1 MNILQK
7 ILETFLWKF
16 FEKYFLKVSKN
27 TKIFL
32 LISIL
37 FITPIYCYVKYY
49 EAVKYKLSYF
59 FLYREKQISRNIDI
73 LLSSCHTRGVY
84 IGYLAV
90 NQDIIYF
97 EILRGVLN
105 SSTDLRPLDTLY
117 LNSFYT
123 MKMPLD
129 PKSKEVLIANE
140 KNHLIS
146 VIDYDFV
153 QKHNMVYFIKLFDSL
168 SVHGALDKVID
179 KIYLSP
185 YIINGNIVFIVGL
198 SLADS
203 TILSNCNDGTLDYNE
218 QSRILFDLKKSIVN
232 TFK

>member
-105 SSTDLRPLDTLY
+105 SSTDLRPVDTLY

-123 MKMPLD
+123 SSPFVEQ
-129 PKSKEVLIANE
+129 SKYLHCLILHYLIL
-140 KNHLIS
+140 NHC
-146 VIDYDFV
+146 
-153 QKHNMVYFIKLFDSL
+153 SL
-168 SVHGALDKVID
+168 SKKVS
-179 KIYLSP
+179 KM
-185 YIINGNIVFIVGL
+185 G
-198 SLADS
+198 
-203 TILSNCNDGTLDYNE
+203 
-218 QSRILFDLKKSIVN
+218 
-232 TFK
+232 

>member
-1 MNILQK
+1 MVILQK

-16 FEKYFLKVSKN
+16 FEKYFLKISKN
-27 TKIFL
+27 TKMFL
-32 LISIL
+32 LIGIL
-37 FITPIYCYVKYY
+37 FIAPIYCYFKYY

-59 FLYREKQISRNIDI
+59 FFYRAKQIERNVDI

-84 IGYLAV
+84 IGYIAV

-105 SSTDLRPLDTLY
+105 SSTDFRPVNTLY

-129 PKSKEVLIANE
+129 PKSKEILIANE

-153 QKHNMVYFIKLFDSL
+153 QKHNMVYFIQLFDSL
-168 SVHGALDKVID
+168 SVHGSLDKIID

-203 TILSNCNDGTLDYNE
+203 TILSNCNDGTVTYNT